1 MTTPEHPFAPYI
13 RLLARG
19 KTKSRDLTEEEA
31 EAAWSMIMAGEVEM
45 EQLGAFLMLMR
56 LKEETPEEVAG
67 FVRGARRHI
76 SVPADAPAVDL
87 DWSSYAGKRKQLPWF
102 LLSVMTLV
110 QNGVRIFMHGTD
122 GHTPGRLYTRQALE
136 TMGLAAAGSLPE
148 ASAQLAE
155 TGFAYLPLA
164 ELSPRLEDIIN
175 MKPVLGLRSPANTIC
190 RLLNP
195 FGAPHLLQGIFHP
208 SFMPIHQQGMR
219 LLGEAR
225 AAVFRGE
232 GGEIERRPNKALN
245 VSTVIEGM
253 IAEEQWPALLAE
265 GQQLIDEDMAVERLM
280 DIWRGDAE
288 DGYATAAVT
297 GTMALVLK
305 LMGRAETTDAAQAL
319 AEQLWRGRDPSR
331 LASAA

>member
-19 KTKSRDLTEEEA
+19 KTKSRDLTQDEA
-31 EAAWSMIMAGEVEM
+31 AGAWSMIMADEVEM

-56 LKEETPEEVAG
+56 LKEETAEEVAG
-67 FVRGARRHI
+67 FVLGARQNI
-76 SVPADAPAVDL
+76 PVPADAPAVDV

-102 LLSVMTLV
+102 LLAVSALV
-110 QNGVRIFMHGTD
+110 QNGVTIFMHGSD

-136 TMGLAAAGSLPE
+136 AMGLPVAGSLPE
-148 ASAQLAE
+148 ASAQLSRS
-155 TGFAYLPLA
+155 GFAYLPLA
-164 ELSPRLEDIIN
+164 DLSPRLEAIIN

-195 FGAPHLLQGIFHP
+195 FGASHLLQGIFHP
-208 SFMPIHQQGMR
+208 SFMPIHQDGMR
-219 LLGEAR
+219 LLGERR

-245 VSTVIEGM
+245 VNTVIDGAM
-253 IAEEQWPALLAE
+253 GEELWPALLPE
-265 GQQLIDEDMAVERLM
+265 GQQAIDEDMVVSRLM
-280 DIWRGDAE
+280 DIWRGTAD
-288 DGYATAAVT
+288 DDYAVAAVT

-305 LMGRAETTDAAQAL
+305 LMGRAETTEAAQAL
-319 AEQLWRGRDPSR
+319 AEQLWHDRDRSR

>member
-19 KTKSRDLTEEEA
+19 KTKSRDLTQDEA
-31 EAAWSMIMAGEVEM
+31 EAAWSMIMADEVEM

-56 LKEETPEEVAG
+56 LKEETAEEVAG
-67 FVRGARRHI
+67 FVQGARRHI
-76 SVPADAPAVDL
+76 AVPADAPAVDL

-102 LLSVMTLV
+102 LLAVLTLV
-110 QNGVRIFMHGTD
+110 QNGVTIFMHGTD

-136 TMGLAAAGSLPE
+136 AMGVPV
-148 ASAQLAE
+148 ASSMPQAVSQLKD
-155 TGFAYLPLA
+155 GRFAFLPLA
-164 ELSPRLEDIIN
+164 DLSPRLEAIIN

-208 SFMPIHQQGMR
+208 SFMPIHQDGMR

-245 VSTVIEGM
+245 VSTVIDGVSG
-253 IAEEQWPALLAE
+253 EEQWPALLAD
-265 GQQLIDEDMAVERLM
+265 GQQAIDEDMDLARLGAV
-280 DIWRGDAE
+280 WRGDA
-288 DGYATAAVT
+288 DDAYAAAAVT
-297 GTMALVLK
+297 GTLALVLK
-305 LMGRAETTDAAQAL
+305 LMGRAETTDAAQAM
-319 AEQLWRGRDPSR
+319 AEAMWAARDRAR
-331 LASAA
+331 LAPAA